1 MFLGASVSGVALLFL
16 VASLTRVGSSTE
28 IRIHNASHYIN
39 TVNSLVY
46 GGTTVYLESDL
57 DFSGGL
63 SEQFDPKDK
72 FVGVFNG
79 QEHTISNLNVNFF
92 PEYVGPFQQATR
104 ATTKNVVIDS
114 SCSSTGIYS
123 TSVPEKKT
131 FLEMYSSYQEK
142 I

>member
-1 MFLGASVSGVALLFL
+1 M
-16 VASLTRVGSSTE
+16 
-28 IRIHNASHYIN
+28 
-39 TVNSLVY
+39 
-46 GGTTVYLESDL
+46 YLESDL

>member
-1 MFLGASVSGVALLFL
+1 MFLGVSVSGVTLIFLLAGTG
-16 VASLTRVGSSTE
+16 VDASSEL
-28 IRIHNASHYIN
+28 RIHSTSEFIDSAKDSSDY
-39 TVNSLVY
+39 S
-46 GGTTVYLESDL
+46 GTTVYLESDL

-79 QEHTISNLNVNFF
+79 QEHTISNLNVNFSS
-92 PEYVGPFQQATR
+92 EYVGPFQQATR
-104 ATTKNVVIDS
+104 ATTKNVVVDS

-131 FLEMYSSYQEK
+131 FLEMYSSYPEK